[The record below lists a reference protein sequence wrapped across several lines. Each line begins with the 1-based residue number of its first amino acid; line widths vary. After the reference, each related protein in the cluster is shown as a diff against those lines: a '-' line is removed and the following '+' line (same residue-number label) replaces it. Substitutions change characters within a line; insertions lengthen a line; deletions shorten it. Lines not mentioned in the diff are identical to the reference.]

1 MIIIKFYAKIFNMRV
16 TDTSITAPVYE
27 FITFYICM
35 YDLTNKKVKDII
47 AAVTFKRDK
56 MLKNIYIYWL
66 AVCPKLLSI
75 CEKNPAFES
84 FGGTYHRMGFSK
96 LLIMSII
103 KYCFVNNTE
112 KTNLYLQCSGNSRD
126 AVSFYTNNGFYSNPN
141 DINLIP
147 KWAQPKPEYWVREDQ
162 ISLMICKHGYFN
174 CKKTTK
180 TLSLIHI

>member
-1 MIIIKFYAKIFNMRV
+1 MRV
-16 TDTSITAPVYE
+16 TDTSITQPVYE

-35 YDLTNKKVKDII
+35 YDITNKKVKDVI

-66 AVCPKLLSI
+66 AVRPKLLSI

-84 FGGTYHRMGFSK
+84 FGGTYHCMGFSK

-112 KTNLYLQCSGNSRD
+112 PTNLYLQCLGNSRD
-126 AVSFYTNNGFYSNPN
+126 AVSFYTNNGFYSNSN
-141 DINLIP
+141 DISLIP
-147 KWAQPKPEYWVREDQ
+147 Q
-162 ISLMICKHGYFN
+162 
-174 CKKTTK
+174 
-180 TLSLIHI
+180 